1 MLPQIWI
8 FDTYSIMILLGIV
21 LCFILLYLYG
31 KKKELQEKYIFDIML
46 CGCVAI
52 LIGLGSAAAF
62 QIVFDMLKD
71 TETVRVGAMTFYG
84 GLIGGIVSFI
94 LIYQY
99 WLKKFYPNNHLSEL
113 LPIAPPC
120 ITIAH
125 GFGRIGCFLAGCCY
139 GKETDSILGVTFPGM
154 THSVYPTQLFEALFL
169 LLLTIPL
176 FILAYKKSFKH
187 NMSIYL
193 FSYGIFRFCLEFLR
207 GDNRGVMFLFSPSQ
221 WISLIAIIASI
232 ILFIRLRTKPCKE

>member
-1 MLPQIWI
+1 MLPEIWI
-8 FDTYSIMILLGIV
+8 FDTYSIMILLGII

-31 KKKELQEKYIFDIML
+31 MKKGLQEKYIFDIML

-52 LIGLGSAAAF
+52 GIGLGSAAGF
-62 QIVFDMLKD
+62 QIVFDLLKD
-71 TETVRVGAMTFYG
+71 ATTVRVGAMTFYG
-84 GLIGGIVSFI
+84 GLIGGVVSFI
-94 LIYQY
+94 LIYQF
-99 WLKKFYPNNHLSEL
+99 WVKKFYSNNSLLDL

-120 ITIAH
+120 ITVAH

-139 GKETDSILGVTFPGM
+139 GKVTDSIFGVTFPGM
-154 THSVYPTQLFEALFL
+154 THAVYPTQLFEALFL

-176 FILAYKKSFKH
+176 FILAYKKFFKH

-193 FSYGIFRFCLEFLR
+193 FCYGIFRFMLEFLR

-221 WISLIAIIASI
+221 WISIIAIITSI
-232 ILFIRLRTKPCKE
+232 VLFINLNKKTKSE